1 MYRYL
6 GFPWAT
12 CSVPYTE
19 SMLFGTLAENA
30 TVWLDDVNCS
40 GDEPGIDTC
49 TFVGPG
55 TDDCTGGPLQVVCQS
70 CEKCCLSYM
79 Y

>member
-1 MYRYL
+1 
-6 GFPWAT
+6 
-12 CSVPYTE
+12 
-19 SMLFGTLAENA
+19 MLFGTLAENA